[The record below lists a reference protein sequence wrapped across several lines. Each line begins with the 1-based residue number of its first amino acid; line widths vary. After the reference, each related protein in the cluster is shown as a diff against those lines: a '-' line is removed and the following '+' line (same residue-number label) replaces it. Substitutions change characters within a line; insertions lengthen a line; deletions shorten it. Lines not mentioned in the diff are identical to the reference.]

1 MLKSGFR
8 NMLSRITYPKFI
20 VVETLQVLLPY
31 NDTNCRGSHR
41 VKAAADKAICF
52 PMERKPGCV
61 CVCVHATLKFKTGLM
76 EARQVLS
83 N

>member
-8 NMLSRITYPKFI
+8 NMLSRITFPKFT
-20 VVETLQVLLPY
+20 VAETLQVLLRY
-31 NDTNCRGSHR
+31 NDTNCR

-52 PMERKPGCV
+52 PTERKPGCV
-61 CVCVHATLKFKTGLM
+61 CVCTCNAEVRNWLM